1 MAVAYDRTQKAAKRA
16 FYGWHESKR
25 DDAVAECMAKMWDQ
39 WSRLIVKGKNPEP
52 MTSALIKFAIMW
64 VRYDRKIGG
73 RARNL
78 DVYDYRSHMHRQ
90 LLSEQGVA
98 STSEAARVVTN
109 SGSIGT
115 STLAII
121 PATWLPHSNRPTS
134 PWSVGRHL
142 RHDRHQRT
150 SRRDEH
156 NPSTGGP
163 ITSGAMPVPS
173 N

>member
-1 MAVAYDRTQKAAKRA
+1 MNTVNWEAEHKRFMAVAYDRTQKAAKRA

-98 STSEAARVVTN
+98 STSERSSRDQFWINWDQHTGDNPCDLAAALESTN
-109 SGSIGT
+109 V
-115 STLAII
+115 TLAQWGDI
-121 PATWLPHSNRPTS
+121 
-134 PWSVGRHL
+134 
-142 RHDRHQRT
+142 
-150 SRRDEH
+150 
-156 NPSTGGP
+156 
-163 ITSGAMPVPS
+163 
-173 N
+173 